1 MSVAIRTACNCC
13 STSNLLKSAFPCVS
27 DRELWTQLGP
37 LMMTWGHYENLSS
50 QNVLWGGTF
59 SLHQGVE
66 ICLAGWAF
74 FIAGSIL
81 SLLVSSLAV
90 SLSSSPVSPPL
101 PSSFA
106 EFYEEG
112 RLNPDS
118 ALHPLWS
125 MLPLWP
131 ALPMGSMWTV
141 TPQEGCRVVLSTQR
155 EQWCSLQKDQGLLC
169 IDLVMLILVKTLLLP
184 FFLVL
189 LCIAD
194 SYRYLSSGYVKCYC
208 YHFLR
213 KAKL

>member
-13 STSNLLKSAFPCVS
+13 STSNLLKSTFPCVS

-59 SLHQGVE
+59 RLHQGVE

-101 PSSFA
+101 PHL
-106 EFYEEG
+106 
-112 RLNPDS
+112 LNFTKKADWI
-118 ALHPLWS
+118 LTL
-125 MLPLWP
+125 
-131 ALPMGSMWTV
+131 
-141 TPQEGCRVVLSTQR
+141 LSTLCEVCFLSGLLSPWVVCGQWLPR
-155 EQWCSLQKDQGLLC
+155 RAAGWCSRRRESSDAL
-169 IDLVMLILVKTLLLP
+169 
-184 FFLVL
+184 
-189 LCIAD
+189 
-194 SYRYLSSGYVKCYC
+194 YRRTKGSCALT
-208 YHFLR
+208 
-213 KAKL
+213 